1 MNGIRRWLGCSLP
14 ERITP
19 SEILSFGLNLLK
31 EVIQADL
38 RSLPDSIV
46 VLDGENEHDFFCA
59 YVPPPAA
66 KDLNDKDFVERGFPP
81 NCTDQVELFLDFCA
95 QHEFSIEQRS
105 AALWALRAAAYTMPF
120 VLDGWQVG
128 RCVMAD
134 GGLTIRTFGL
144 NSRVDSSS

>member
-38 RSLPDSIV
+38 RSLPGSIV
-46 VLDGENEHDFFCA
+46 VLDGENEYELFCA
-59 YVPPPAA
+59 YVDPDAA
-66 KDLNDKDFVERGFPP
+66 KSLSDEDFEERGFPQ
-81 NCTDQVELFLDFCA
+81 NCTAQVELFLDFCA

-134 GGLTIRTFGL
+134 GGLTIRTVGL